1 MCQWGANR
9 RALCTVYLKA
19 RGLPSNQREVDLL
32 AVDMMIVAAV
42 MHLRNLRG
50 LLSIG
55 SPLPSG
61 IGVKQAISELSQLNR
76 AVEV

>member
-32 AVDMMIVAAV
+32 AVDMMIVAVV

-61 IGVKQAISELSQLNR
+61 IGVKKLYQS
-76 AVEV
+76 